1 MPYIQVFSINRRLV
15 NEVYSL
21 VQAFKLNCAASE
33 VEGLSDSED
42 EESELSTAAGH
53 MKCPTCFK
61 ETTF

>member
-1 MPYIQVFSINRRLV
+1 MISIYRRLV
-15 NEVYSL
+15 HEVCYL

-53 MKCPTCFK
+53 MKCPSCFK